1 MARIIRSAKTLLSP
15 TSETPTSPITA
26 DLVRPTPSPLPS
38 DLAVPSLGHDGV
50 YGYDLKGKKAASPLH
65 VPVPTENTGKFI
77 PLMKKLSRDSSKSKK
92 SSLELSPQTVSRISI
107 EKKRSSSDEGNQPV
121 GVRGRTSSL
130 FSATD
135 TVYRSSRSDQI
146 SRTTRTGIPYRSN
159 AVNRV
164 WVSMV
169 SRPTT
174 AKRCFSSDG

>member
-107 EKKRSSSDEGNQPV
+107 EKKRSSSDEGNQPASEFAGEPPAYSAQPIPFTAPPEV
-121 GVRGRTSSL
+121 IKSPVRREQGSL
-130 FSATD
+130 IEAT
-135 TVYRSSRSDQI
+135 Q
-146 SRTTRTGIPYRSN
+146 
-159 AVNRV
+159 
-164 WVSMV
+164 
-169 SRPTT
+169 
-174 AKRCFSSDG
+174 